1 MPAQLRSPNPSS
13 RSGAPKL
20 RAKKPKFVLDSH
32 AIVALVEKEKG
43 HERVAARLVAAQ
55 NNEIALYM
63 SLINWG
69 EILYTF
75 ERERGGQFAIELEQE
90 LDEYPMKL
98 MGVDRRRIRA
108 AARLKSV
115 YRLSYADAFAA
126 ALAQELDAT
135 VITGDPEFK
144 TVQDIVAV
152 DWLR

>member
-1 MPAQLRSPNPSS
+1 MQAQPRSPNPSS
-13 RSGAPKL
+13 RSGAPKS
-20 RAKKPKFVLDSH
+20 RVKKPKFVLDSY
-32 AIVALVEKEKG
+32 AIVALVDKEKG
-43 HERVAARLVAAQ
+43 QERVVQRLVAAQ
-55 NNEIALYM
+55 NNKIALYM
-63 SLINWG
+63 SLVNWG

-115 YRLSYADAFAA
+115 YRLSYADAFVV
-126 ALAQELDAT
+126 ALAQELNAT

-144 TVQDIVAV
+144 SVEHIVSV
-152 DWLR
+152 DWIR

>member
-1 MPAQLRSPNPSS
+1 
-13 RSGAPKL
+13 
-20 RAKKPKFVLDSH
+20 
-32 AIVALVEKEKG
+32 
-43 HERVAARLVAAQ
+43 
-55 NNEIALYM
+55 M

-108 AARLKSV
+108 ATRLKSV

-152 DWLR
+152 DWIR

>member
-1 MPAQLRSPNPSS
+1 
-13 RSGAPKL
+13 
-20 RAKKPKFVLDSH
+20 
-32 AIVALVEKEKG
+32 
-43 HERVAARLVAAQ
+43 
-55 NNEIALYM
+55 M
-63 SLINWG
+63 SLVNWG

-115 YRLSYADAFAA
+115 YRLSYADAFVV
-126 ALAQELDAT
+126 ALAQELNAT

-144 TVQDIVAV
+144 SVEHIVSV
-152 DWLR
+152 DWIR